1 MYFDRKDMADQK
13 TSRKSA
19 VAEPTPG
26 IDMKTAV
33 KTAIVFLAELIPIAK
48 DIRLEEVERGGP
60 GWQVVVSYASNQ
72 SPTFAAL
79 RGEGELRIYKKIPI
93 DGDTGE
99 PLSLK
104 AWK

>member
-1 MYFDRKDMADQK
+1 MADQK
-13 TSRKSA
+13 TSRKGA
-19 VAEPTPG
+19 VAEPAAGT
-26 IDMKTAV
+26 DMKTAV
-33 KTAIVFLAELIPIAK
+33 KTAMIFLADLIPTAR

-60 GWQVVVSYASNQ
+60 GWQVVVSYASTQ

-79 RGEGELRIYKKIPI
+79 RGEEELRIYKKIPV

-99 PLSLK
+99 ALSLK

>member
-1 MYFDRKDMADQK
+1 MADQK

-19 VAEPTPG
+19 VAERAAG

-33 KTAIVFLAELIPIAK
+33 KTAMVFLAELIPAAR
-48 DIRLEEVERGGP
+48 DVRLEEVERGGP
-60 GWQVVVSYASNQ
+60 GWQVVVSYASSQ

-79 RGEGELRIYKKIPI
+79 RGEESLRIYKKIPI

-99 PLSLK
+99 ALSLK